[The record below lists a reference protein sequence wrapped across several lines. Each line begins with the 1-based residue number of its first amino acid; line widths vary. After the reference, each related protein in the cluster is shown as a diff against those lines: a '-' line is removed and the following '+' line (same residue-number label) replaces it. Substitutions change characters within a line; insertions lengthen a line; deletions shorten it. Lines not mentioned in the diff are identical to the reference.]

1 MYYVKF
7 NEQGIQEEIKWSEET
22 ISDLEWHS
30 IGATVDGKFY
40 KLTSTG
46 KATAMSSAQF
56 ETYMSGLAKEST
68 LSFARRERD
77 RLLTESDWTQLPTS
91 NLSESKK
98 VEWESYRQNLRDIP
112 ANIGEDLDFA
122 FPQPPQ

>member
-1 MYYVKF
+1 MYYIKF
-7 NEQGIQEEIKWSEET
+7 SDQGIQEETKWSDEVVT
-22 ISDLEWHS
+22 DPEWHS
-30 IGATVDGKFY
+30 VGTSIDGKLY

-46 KATAMSSAQF
+46 KAVAMSAAQ
-56 ETYMSGLAKEST
+56 LESYRHEIRTAGT
-68 LSFARRERD
+68 LDYVRRERS
-77 RLLTESDWTQLPTS
+77 RLLMESDWTQLASS

-98 VEWESYRQNLRDIP
+98 VEWESYRQALRDLP